1 MSTLKVDTVQS
12 TGGSTIFTHSSGL
25 FKPNAVLC
33 QVSSLNTDQSV
44 SAATETKVQWG
55 TVDIDTGGFWN
66 TSNHAFEPTIAG
78 WYLFGGT
85 IRGDF
90 SNVMTYVRIRV
101 RRDGSSTDAIV
112 SQIQTNADSLTNG
125 NYAIPTATIHLNGSQ
140 TLNVSMDSEEACTL
154 HDTGAP
160 YYSKFFVTLVHAT

>member
-12 TGGSTIFTHSSGL
+12 TGGATIFTHSSGL
-25 FKPNAVLC
+25 FKPNAVFC

-44 SAATETKVQWG
+44 SAATESKVQWG
-55 TVDIDTGGFWN
+55 TVEIDTGGFWN
-66 TSNHAFEPTIAG
+66 ASNHAFEPTIAG

-140 TLNVSMDSEEACTL
+140 TLNVSMQSEEDCTL
-154 HDTGAP
+154 HDTTAP